1 MISKVSFPLGVSH
14 SDITLL
20 FCYDNCSSMEAIFYY
35 VVEVKNEQ
43 GSKYLRTVWLV
54 HYGEETLEIVE
65 ANAEYDF

>member
-43 GSKYLRTVWLV
+43 GSKYLWTV
-54 HYGEETLEIVE
+54 
-65 ANAEYDF
+65 